1 MKANLKE
8 KKKGAIIE
16 KFKNKCV
23 IRKIIPIKIIFL
35 KYGFFKELRVR
46 NILIIILKMK
56 LKISINLEQKKNAN
70 KFTN

>member
-23 IRKIIPIKIIFL
+23 IRKIIPMTNKNYIFKIKI
-35 KYGFFKELRVR
+35 KRVFQR
-46 NILIIILKMK
+46 VK
-56 LKISINLEQKKNAN
+56 S
-70 KFTN
+70 